1 MIKVSI
7 EKTKQGKNFPLP
19 KYETDFSSGVD
30 LIAVINK
37 SIEIN
42 TGEIKLIP
50 SGIKLKI
57 PKGYEG
63 QIRSRSGLA
72 LKFGI
77 SVLNSPGTID
87 SDYRGEISVILINQG
102 SKNFL
107 VEPGMRIAQLVFA
120 PIIKCIFTEKMI
132 KTSETKRGKN
142 GFGSTGIKTR
152 VKNA

>member
-50 SGIKLKI
+50 SGIELKI

-63 QIRSRSGLA
+63 QIRSRSR
-72 LKFGI
+72 
-77 SVLNSPGTID
+77 S
-87 SDYRGEISVILINQG
+87 RGSREWKLMNP
-102 SKNFL
+102 KN
-107 VEPGMRIAQLVFA
+107 
-120 PIIKCIFTEKMI
+120 
-132 KTSETKRGKN
+132 
-142 GFGSTGIKTR
+142 
-152 VKNA
+152 